1 MWKIYTCRRTPKWML
16 PNRRK
21 ASRSVVTRHDIL
33 RLQTHRR
40 FLGPPAVLI
49 GKDYDEAVR
58 ILLDR

>member
-1 MWKIYTCRRTPKWML
+1 ML